1 MCYNILMKL
10 MLASNSPRRHKLLS
24 LGGWDFIKRASEI
37 DESVLSGETP
47 QEYVLRLA
55 HEKALAVKQSMEQDS
70 LTDWIILAADTTVVD
85 PNFPAERGF
94 SESIILGKPKDAQE
108 AMDMLMKLRDRNHRV
123 FTGLAA
129 YRLSDGMQVSEV
141 VSTEVPMRN
150 YSDDEILQYIA
161 SGDPFD
167 KAGAYAIQH
176 AGFRPVQNLQGCY
189 ANVTGLPICHASRL
203 LALLDYPALKD
214 VSTECQRYLEYECPV
229 YRQAL
234 LQADPQENDLMR

>member
-1 MCYNILMKL
+1 MCYNILVKL
-10 MLASNSPRRHKLLS
+10 ILASNSPRRQKLLS

-37 DESVLSGETP
+37 DESVLRGETP

-55 HEKALAVKQSMEQDS
+55 HEKALAVKQSLEQDS

-85 PNFPAERGF
+85 PNNHAKSG
-94 SESIILGKPKDAQE
+94 SSGSIILGKPGDAQE
-108 AMDMLMKLRDRNHRV
+108 AMDMLMRLRAKNHRV
-123 FTGLAA
+123 FTGLAV

-176 AGFRPVQNLQGCY
+176 SG
-189 ANVTGLPICHASRL
+189 
-203 LALLDYPALKD
+203 
-214 VSTECQRYLEYECPV
+214 
-229 YRQAL
+229 
-234 LQADPQENDLMR
+234 